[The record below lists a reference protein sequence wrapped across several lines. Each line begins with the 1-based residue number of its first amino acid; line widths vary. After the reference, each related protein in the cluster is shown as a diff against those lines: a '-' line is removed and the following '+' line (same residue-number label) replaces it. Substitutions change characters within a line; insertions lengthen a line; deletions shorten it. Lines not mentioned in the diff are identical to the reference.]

1 MSDGIGVHVQ
11 TLKRMT
17 KMQDVSTNRKFEKV
31 VSIRLG
37 QRQSWSIPTLSV
49 PSPITQFINYKLYL
63 MRKHLTI
70 VSKTSVYKQANI
82 DSDCQSFIA
91 SVRSLSEI
99 GSLLRVILLAE
110 SGYFHSTVH

>member
-1 MSDGIGVHVQ
+1 MLAP
-11 TLKRMT
+11 TANLKI
-17 KMQDVSTNRKFEKV
+17 V

-70 VSKTSVYKQANI
+70 VIRLQFTNRQILILIV
-82 DSDCQSFIA
+82 
-91 SVRSLSEI
+91 
-99 GSLLRVILLAE
+99 SLLLHPYALYLKLGVCYGLFCLQKVDIFIPQFINTTR
-110 SGYFHSTVH
+110 